1 MIFLFFRPEEDE
13 TLDSPVDI
21 KELLEIMDDDDE
33 LLRECFDDFIQDCDG
48 MISTIKDAIKDGV
61 PETLEKTA
69 HAFKGSLKY
78 LAALHAAEFA
88 LQLEE
93 MGRNG
98 DISNADNVLIL
109 LTEECRRVMNFM
121 KNY

>member
-1 MIFLFFRPEEDE
+1 MFLIMEDD
-13 TLDSPVDI
+13 TLDSPVDM

-33 LLRECFDDFIQDCDG
+33 LLRECFDDFIEDCDN
-48 MISTIKDAIKDGV
+48 MLSSIKAAIAEAA

-78 LAALHAAEFA
+78 LAAVHAAEFA
-88 LQLEE
+88 LQLED

-98 DISNADNVLIL
+98 EINNADNVLIL
-109 LTEECRRVMNFM
+109 LTEECRRVIHFM
-121 KNY
+121 KKY

>member
-1 MIFLFFRPEEDE
+1 M
-13 TLDSPVDI
+13 
-21 KELLEIMDDDDE
+21 KELLEIMDNDDE
-33 LLRECFDDFIQDCDG
+33 LLRECFDDFIEDCDG
-48 MISTIKDAIKDGV
+48 MLSLIKAAIKEAD
-61 PETLEKTA
+61 PESLEKTA

-78 LAALHAAEFA
+78 LAAVHAAEFA

-98 DISNADNVLIL
+98 DINNADNVLIL
-109 LTEECRRVMNFM
+109 LNEECRRVINFM